1 MSRYSSFSDDY
12 YVNMNLNT
20 EMELP
25 KSRDTILHFFE
36 QMQKKFP
43 TMQNF
48 YSRAPG
54 EFVLEEDKDQG
65 QYRWAA
71 VEPRRVLSVHFNPD
85 EVEESLDQHRYVL
98 DSAPYCLSMRPLD
111 CESINLTYGFDYTY
125 RGNHNQLIAEALG
138 IVPAFE
144 RIAEAPGTTF
154 VSYEPNMQFTWESDC
169 RLQARLGVETRTTAY
184 QIRTD
189 DYPEEQFSIYLTGRR
204 YGSLAA
210 GESLVETLNQLSV
223 FCHEL
228 LDKYVIENVL
238 SPVKETIAIR

>member
-12 YVNMNLNT
+12 YVNMNMNT

-25 KSRDTILHFFE
+25 SQRDTILHFFE
-36 QMQKKFP
+36 QMRKRFP
-43 TMQNF
+43 NMQNF
-48 YSRAPG
+48 YTRDRN
-54 EFVLEEDKDQG
+54 EYVLEEDKDRG

-85 EVEESLDQHRYVL
+85 EIEDALEQHRHVL
-98 DSAPYCLSMRPLD
+98 DLAPHCLSMRPLD
-111 CESINLTYGFDYTY
+111 CESLNLTYGFDYTY

-144 RIAEAPGTTF
+144 KLAEAPGATF
-154 VSYEPNMQFTWESDC
+154 VSYEPTMQFTWDRDC
-169 RLQARLGVETRTTAY
+169 RIQARLGVETRTTAY

-189 DYPEEQFSIYLTGRR
+189 EFPEEQFSVYLTGRR
-204 YGSLAA
+204 YGSMDSD
-210 GESLVETLNQLSV
+210 ESLVKTIDQLAE

-228 LDKYVIENVL
+228 LDEYVIDNVL
-238 SPVKETIAIR
+238 RPVQQTIAIR